1 MRLTVASTS
10 DRSPDNATRSRQAS
24 TIGQG
29 NKGAELTRL
38 PIYPAWAEGSKRSF
52 PLLPG
57 SSARSKTEI
66 ARACHFLTGQV
77 ISQWASDGDASASH
91 DGIAS
96 AAATYADVTEKVD
109 GRGLMESND
118 VSVDANA

>member
-1 MRLTVASTS
+1 MSACNSPRIAGTAIWLPRPRQQRRRIDAIAFLSGVGRRLEALIS
-10 DRSPDNATRSRQAS
+10 SPP
-24 TIGQG
+24 
-29 NKGAELTRL
+29 K
-38 PIYPAWAEGSKRSF
+38 
-52 PLLPG
+52 G
-57 SSARSKTEI
+57 SSARSKMEI

-77 ISQWASDGDASASH
+77 ISQWAPDGDASASH